1 MVLKNICCV
10 VATLANTK
18 YRQDQNLSN
27 VLEQLYLTISRQH
40 FFLNY
45 VVWLATFKKKMYDS
59 IYRHL
64 KSTLLHKSGLDLQ
77 NRSFL
82 VLKVSSVSK
91 QLRASLPKID
101 GKVAHVKFCFHKIH
115 VSLDLGIKT
124 EPTPPIKMGGH
135 APRGKIADPP
145 ISRVQNRNFTFLLL
159 EPQDEEVLKK

>member
-1 MVLKNICCV
+1 MYSGHRKDLMKNFLQIMVPKIWSIGLILRNFF
-10 VATLANTK
+10 
-18 YRQDQNLSN
+18 Q
-27 VLEQLYLTISRQH
+27 IS
-40 FFLNY
+40 
-45 VVWLATFKKKMYDS
+45 
-59 IYRHL
+59 
-64 KSTLLHKSGLDLQ
+64 
-77 NRSFL
+77 
-82 VLKVSSVSK
+82 
-91 QLRASLPKID
+91 LRASLPKID

>member
-1 MVLKNICCV
+1 MVAQRV
-10 VATLANTK
+10 P
-18 YRQDQNLSN
+18 
-27 VLEQLYLTISRQH
+27 E
-40 FFLNY
+40 FF
-45 VVWLATFKKKMYDS
+45 A
-59 IYRHL
+59 
-64 KSTLLHKSGLDLQ
+64 LLH
-77 NRSFL
+77 
-82 VLKVSSVSK
+82 
-91 QLRASLPKID
+91 LRASLPKID